1 MNSATPQPPEGWPT
15 YYVEADDA
23 VERRA
28 LPVVIGV
35 LADLSGQAAKPPV
48 PLRERR
54 FIAVDEETLN
64 ALMASVKPRVAFK
77 AANVLTTEPDPDPL
91 RVELYFSRMEDLDP
105 INVARQ
111 FQPLRK
117 LLEVRESLV
126 NLRSALQGNDSLDEL
141 LQRVVT
147 NPRRLAELSR
157 EIAVWRGSDD

>member
-1 MNSATPQPPEGWPT
+1 VTPAMPQPPEGWPT
-15 YYVEADDA
+15 YSVKADDA
-23 VERRA
+23 VERRG

-35 LADLSGQAAKPPV
+35 LAYLSGQPTEAPP

-54 FIAVDEETLN
+54 FVAVNEETLN
-64 ALMASVKPRVAFK
+64 ALMASVRPHVAFK
-77 AANVLTTEPDPDPL
+77 ATNMLTAEPDPDPL
-91 RVELYFSRMEDLDP
+91 RVELYFSQMEDLEP

-117 LLEVRESLV
+117 LLEIRERLV

-157 EIAVWRGSDD
+157 EIAARRGSDD